1 MELVKIDGMALN
13 PGLMDIQN
21 ISDDMES
28 GNMFLAATDNSM
40 EFRHITDSEFTL
52 ARNVLYDRA
61 KQILREDS
69 SVDHV
74 IYAVQEF
81 NRHNK
86 CVRGRL
92 CLISLSDYEYQSR
105 IRHLNKNIACYTAS
119 REGRI

>member
-1 MELVKIDGMALN
+1 MELVKIDGMVLN
-13 PGLMDIQN
+13 PGLLDIQN

-61 KQILREDS
+61 KQILRENNS
-69 SVDHV
+69 ADHV

-81 NRHNK
+81 KNGK
-86 CVRGRL
+86 CIKGRL